1 MMERKKKTYFV
12 TGIGTDVGKTV
23 CCAIL
28 CELLKANYWKPIQSG
43 SETDTNR
50 MQELISEKINF
61 FKERYTLSQPL
72 SPHAAAQFDNIEIG
86 LTDFQLP
93 NSESDLIIEGA
104 GGLLVPINNEG
115 LTICD
120 LIEHL
125 DLEVI
130 LISRHYLGSINHTLL
145 TIESLKS
152 RNIKIKG
159 IIYNGEELPQTE
171 EIIERIS
178 GLKTLFR
185 IPTFQEINKESIA
198 NFASTLKQDG
208 ILQNFL

>member
-1 MMERKKKTYFV
+1 MKEGNRKSYFV

-72 SPHAAAQFDNIEIG
+72 SPHAAAQFDNVEIG

-152 RNIKIKG
+152 RNLKIKG

>member
-1 MMERKKKTYFV
+1 MKEGKRKSYFV

-72 SPHAAAQFDNIEIG
+72 SPHAAAQFDNVEIG

>member
-1 MMERKKKTYFV
+1 MMESKKKTYFV

-50 MQELISEKINF
+50 MQELISEKITF
-61 FKERYTLSQPL
+61 FKERYTLNQPL
-72 SPHAAAQFDNIEIG
+72 SPHAAAQFDNVDIR

-125 DLEVI
+125 DIEVI

>member
-1 MMERKKKTYFV
+1 MKEGKRKSYFV

-28 CELLKANYWKPIQSG
+28 CEVLKANYWKPIQSG

-50 MQELISEKINF
+50 MQELISEKITF
-61 FKERYTLSQPL
+61 FKERYTLNQPL
-72 SPHAAAQFDNIEIG
+72 SPHAAAQFDNVDIR

-104 GGLLVPINNEG
+104 GGLLVPINKEG
-115 LTICD
+115 FTICD
-120 LIEHL
+120 LIKHL

>member
-1 MMERKKKTYFV
+1 MRERKKKSYFV

-72 SPHAAAQFDNIEIG
+72 SPHAAAQFDNVEIG

>member
-1 MMERKKKTYFV
+1 MKEGKRKSYFV

-28 CELLKANYWKPIQSG
+28 CEVLKANYWKPIQSG

-50 MQELISEKINF
+50 MQELISEKITF

-152 RNIKIKG
+152 RNLKIKG